1 MDKGAISPEKLSLKC
16 IYCGHEFELDKEKF
30 STGCFCQSCGKRLNI
45 ENDKVIGD
53 TDPEKARL
61 LDEYNNAVKRWR
73 KRSIIIS
80 VMMAVFSVIAWLT
93 IVVIEKD
100 SLFVEAVRISST
112 VLSIGLFVFGPI
124 IIGDS
129 MPNGSKIPDAGIR
142 RPNHISEAAKY
153 YVFFVLLEIV
163 AMMFAMLILCFIP

>member
-1 MDKGAISPEKLSLKC
+1 
-16 IYCGHEFELDKEKF
+16 
-30 STGCFCQSCGKRLNI
+30 
-45 ENDKVIGD
+45 
-53 TDPEKARL
+53 
-61 LDEYNNAVKRWR
+61 
-73 KRSIIIS
+73 
-80 VMMAVFSVIAWLT
+80 MAVFSVIAWLT

-129 MPNGSKIPDAGIR
+129 MPNGSKIPDADIR